1 MKPIIWLSLGVA
13 LSVTAGIGY
22 VARASARTAENPAF
36 LSKIP
41 TGYRDWRFVS
51 IAREEAPL
59 DDIRVIVGNDTAI
72 KAYREGKLPFP
83 EGTTIARLA
92 YSCDASPEND
102 QVFGRHQ
109 SFVAGRPKNGLQFMV
124 KDSKRYARTGGWG
137 YAQFDDGKL
146 ADQAKL
152 ETCFPCHQAVQARDF
167 VFTRWS
173 P

>member
-1 MKPIIWLSLGVA
+1 MKPVILLSLGVA
-13 LSVTAGIGY
+13 ASVIGFIAY
-22 VARASARTAENPAF
+22 VAPSSAGAADSPAF

-41 TGYRDWRFVS
+41 SGYRDWRFVS
-51 IAREEAPL
+51 VAREEAPL

-72 KAYREGKLPFP
+72 KAYRDGRLPFP
-83 EGTTIARLA
+83 DGTTIARLA

-102 QVFGRHQ
+102 QAFGRHQ

-124 KDSKRYARTGGWG
+124 KDSRKYAPTGGWG

-146 ADQAKL
+146 ADPAKL

-167 VFTRWS
+167 VFTRWA